1 MYDYYTLL
9 ETESS
14 AGSDEIKA
22 NYRRLAMHWHP
33 DRNPGSG
40 EAEEKFKL
48 ISQAYAVLSD
58 PQKRAAYDRERQG
71 FRPAG
76 YGAAGYGPGSGP
88 GRSANPFGD
97 AFGAAGYGAP
107 DSSTEGFARNP
118 FGFGFAFTARDAEDL
133 FSREMH
139 ALALELSLQNIPW
152 QEIAQALEA
161 RGCPPEVARR
171 IARKMEEERKAWV
184 RASAKPWFVRSAVS
198 AFFGFSLFGLFWGVG
213 FGLLGLMGFVM
224 LLSGGWNLARALY
237 AMATGNAPQRAV

>member
-1 MYDYYTLL
+1 MHDYYTLL
-9 ETESS
+9 ETEDK
-14 AGSDEIKA
+14 AGTEEIKA

-33 DRNPGSG
+33 DRNPGNAK
-40 EAEEKFKL
+40 AEEQFKL

-71 FRPAG
+71 FRSEG
-76 YGAAGYGPGSGP
+76 YGGAGQTGPFADNPFASAGQAAAG
-88 GRSANPFGD
+88 
-97 AFGAAGYGAP
+97 FGAGGN
-107 DSSTEGFARNP
+107 SSGGFAWNP
-118 FGFGFAFTARDAEDL
+118 FGFGFSFTAPEAEDL

-152 QEIAQALEA
+152 QEIAPELEA
-161 RGCPPEVARR
+161 RGCPAEVARR
-171 IARKMEEERKAWV
+171 IAQKMEEERKAWV

-213 FGLLGLMGFVM
+213 LGFMGLLGFVM

-237 AMATGNAPQRAV
+237 ALATGNAPQRAV